1 MKEKIYTIPL
11 NDAVNADDEC
21 PFCFIER
28 VVEQDLLD
36 FVLGSG
42 SSYMES
48 DVREITD
55 RTGFCRMHFKKM
67 FDYGNTLGNGWI
79 LKTHYKKMNQELQE
93 QLPQLNR
100 REHKVGR
107 LLLRLSN
114 HWQPIVRLCN
124 HHIFDAYLK
133 AGCMNTES
141 FEIADSLSFL
151 NKNVK
156 TMVVVDLDKQP
167 MEFVLKNLL
176 PLCHSQ
182 VMLVLLGNLHARKT
196 YSSWLRL
203 QESEFSGITY
213 DLYYVGVVF
222 FDHKIYKQHYR
233 VNF

>member
-1 MKEKIYTIPL
+1 MHYYLSTWWRWFRRCGYSRGFGVQSPS
-11 NDAVNADDEC
+11 AYS
-21 PFCFIER
+21 FIRYVINE
-28 VVEQDLLD
+28 
-36 FVLGSG
+36 
-42 SSYMES
+42 
-48 DVREITD
+48 
-55 RTGFCRMHFKKM
+55 
-67 FDYGNTLGNGWI
+67 
-79 LKTHYKKMNQELQE
+79 HYPYYAYQELQE
-93 QLPQLNR
+93 QFPQLNR

-114 HWQPIVRLCN
+114 HWQPVIRLCN
-124 HHIFDAYLK
+124 RHIFDAYLH
-133 AGCMNTES
+133 AGCMKTES
-141 FEIADSLSFL
+141 YEIADSLSFL
-151 NKNVK
+151 DKNVK

-182 VMLVLLGNLHARKT
+182 IMLVLLGNLHASKT

>member
-1 MKEKIYTIPL
+1 MRRCGYSRGFGVQSPS
-11 NDAVNADDEC
+11 AYS
-21 PFCFIER
+21 FIRYVINE
-28 VVEQDLLD
+28 
-36 FVLGSG
+36 
-42 SSYMES
+42 
-48 DVREITD
+48 
-55 RTGFCRMHFKKM
+55 
-67 FDYGNTLGNGWI
+67 
-79 LKTHYKKMNQELQE
+79 HYPYYAYQELQE

-114 HWQPIVRLCN
+114 HWQPVIRLCN
-124 HHIFDAYLK
+124 LHIFDAYLK
-133 AGCMNTES
+133 AGCMKTES
-141 FEIADSLSFL
+141 YEIADSLSL
-151 NKNVK
+151 LDKNVQ
-156 TMVVVDLDKQP
+156 TMVVVDLDKLP
-167 MEFVLKNLL
+167 MELVLKNLL

-182 VMLVLLGNLHARKT
+182 VMLVLSGNLHARKN